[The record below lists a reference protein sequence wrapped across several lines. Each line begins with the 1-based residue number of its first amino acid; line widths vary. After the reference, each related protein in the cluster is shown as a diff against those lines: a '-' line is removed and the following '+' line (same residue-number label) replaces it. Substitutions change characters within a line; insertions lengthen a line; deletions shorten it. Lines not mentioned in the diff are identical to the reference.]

1 MGNAVVV
8 GVDGSEYALTALE
21 WACHEASV
29 RNAQLEIVHV
39 AGGRHPLHSFLGP
52 AGTPIGGGGE
62 DQVLRAAEV
71 RCSTTGEQAARPTL
85 TKLRPGVG
93 RLSPVTALVEHTR
106 TAQLLVLGARGSSG
120 MRERLLGST
129 ALRCAAWS
137 TCPTV
142 IVREG
147 PSTVGRVMVAL
158 DDSPAGRRAL
168 WWGFHEADLHRADL
182 HVVHVVWPPEWAG
195 YSREQLAQAARQM
208 VEFNLEQLP
217 CTPSGRGVRA
227 VTEVVEQEESAGA
240 DPGAVLIAKSS
251 GADLVVCGS
260 LGFASGRYF
269 GEVVGGTTATLPDL
283 SSRQLGSVAHHVLL
297 RSPSHVVVVQARRED
312 LMELRLRTDQERD
325 WNSTAPRQ
333 RDSIVERW
341 LP

>member
-8 GVDGSEYALTALE
+8 GVDGSEHALTALE
-21 WACHEASV
+21 WACHEAPV
-29 RNAQLEIVHV
+29 RNARLEIVHV
-39 AGGRHPLHSFLGP
+39 AGLRHPLHEFLGA
-52 AGTPIGGGGE
+52 AGAPDDGSGG
-62 DQVLRAAEV
+62 DRVLRAAEA
-71 RCSTTGEQAARPTL
+71 RCPAAEGTATHPTL
-85 TKLRPGVG
+85 TRLRPGVG

-120 MRERLLGST
+120 VRERLLGST

-147 PSTVGRVMVAL
+147 PVTVGRVLVAF

-168 WWGFHEADLHRADL
+168 RWGFHEADLHRADL
-182 HVVHVVWPPEWAG
+182 HVVHVVWPPEWPG

-208 VEFNLEQLP
+208 VEFNIEQLP
-217 CTPSGRGVRA
+217 RTPSGRGVRA
-227 VTEVVEQEESAGA
+227 VTEVVEQEASAGA
-240 DPGAVLIAKSS
+240 DPGAVLLAKSS

-260 LGFASGRYF
+260 LGFSSGRYF
-269 GEVVGGTTATLPDL
+269 GEVVGGTTAALPDL
-283 SSRQLGSVAHHVLL
+283 SSRQLGSVAQHLL
-297 RSPSHVVVVQARRED
+297 LHSPSHVVVVQAKRED
-312 LMELRLRTDQERD
+312 LMELRLRTDQESD

-333 RDSIVERW
+333 RDSVVERW